1 MTIVTGL
8 GLLLV
13 LLGLWGML
21 TEKNLIKIIIGFSII
36 DTGVHLVIVSL
47 GYVRGGTAPILDSG
61 LLGSLAGGATDTAAA
76 AAGAGAPGGELL
88 ARAAD
93 AVVDP
98 LPSALVL
105 TAIVIGLAVTALML
119 TYVVQ
124 LHRTRLS
131 LQIDDYKELK
141 W

>member
-1 MTIVTGL
+1 MTLVTVI

-13 LLGLWGML
+13 GVGLWAML
-21 TEKNLIKIIIGFSII
+21 TQRNLFKIIIGFSII
-36 DTGVHLVIVSL
+36 DTGIHLVIVSV
-47 GYVRGGTAPILDSG
+47 GYIRGRTAPILDEAVSRVE
-61 LLGSLAGGATDTAAA
+61 AAQS
-76 AAGAGAPGGELL
+76 
-88 ARAAD
+88 
-93 AVVDP
+93 VVDP

-124 LHRTRLS
+124 LHRRRGS
-131 LQIDDYKELK
+131 LLIDDYKELK